1 MIFDRRRNREEPQG
15 GVPGW
20 IVSFT
25 DMVTLLLA
33 FFIMLQSLAI
43 KQDAEIFFQGQG
55 GFRRAIA
62 GLGIPGWLLGQRE
75 QTDLGNVR
83 VEHPT
88 EENPDPVK
96 RPRLIDPE
104 DDKIRQVFD
113 DLRRLADTRVTDY
126 DGQPLRL
133 LVTPIRFGPSDATI
147 DESAREFLTALV
159 AGLRQKTGTR
169 APSLQVIAL
178 APDETDPDTQ
188 WTLSAARAKAV
199 ETVLVGALDAEMPGS
214 GAQVESWGAGGSG
227 RWGAAAGNVPHPTYV
242 VIGLLEAP
250 PRKEA
255 NHG

>member
-1 MIFDRRRNREEPQG
+1 MIFDRRRKSAESG
-15 GVPGW
+15 AGVPGW

-25 DMVTLLLA
+25 DMVTLLLS

-43 KQDAEIFFQGQG
+43 KQDAEIFYQGQG

-62 GLGIPGWLLGQRE
+62 GFGVPDWLFGQRE

-88 EENPDPVK
+88 EEDPDAVTRH
-96 RPRLIDPE
+96 RPIDPE

-113 DLRRLADTRVTDY
+113 DLRRMAETHVTDY
-126 DGQPLRL
+126 SGQPLRL
-133 LVTPIRFGPSDATI
+133 VVTPIRFGPSDATV

-159 AGLRQKTGTR
+159 AGLRPKAGGR

-178 APDETDPDTQ
+178 APDVTDPDTQ
-188 WTLSAARAKAV
+188 WMLSAARAKAV
-199 ETVLVGALDAEMPGS
+199 ETVLVDALDAEMPGS

-227 RWGAAAGNVPHPTYV
+227 RWGVAAGKVPHPTYV